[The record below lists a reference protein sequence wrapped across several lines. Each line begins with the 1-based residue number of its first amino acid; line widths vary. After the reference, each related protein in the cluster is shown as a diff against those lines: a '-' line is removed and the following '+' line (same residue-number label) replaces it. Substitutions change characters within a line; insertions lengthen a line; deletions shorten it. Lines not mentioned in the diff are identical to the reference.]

1 MEDAVLV
8 AFKNTI
14 HRDTTEKPA
23 NRQVIES
30 VLAARLGKP
39 YRLVTMMLRDWNE
52 AAQKSVGQTG
62 KEELQLEH
70 EHDTAEAKPE
80 PWIDEAIQL
89 FGEDLV
95 VIKE

>member
-1 MEDAVLV
+1 MLV

-23 NRQVIES
+23 NRQVIENVFAS
-30 VLAARLGKP
+30 RLGKP

-52 AAQKSVGQTG
+52 ASQKSAAKPGS
-62 KEELQLEH
+62 EELRLEH
-70 EHDTAEAKPE
+70 EHDAAEDKSE